1 LRTSKYVRPE
11 DLAAIPMLTT
21 KPEYI
26 VYGPLS
32 DMPVPADV
40 VLLFVKANQTLILS
54 EAVQQVESGLPPAMG
69 RPACAVIAQ
78 VANSGRSAV
87 SLGCCGARA
96 YLDILMDEIALFA
109 IPGAHASAI
118 AERVSK
124 LATAN
129 SVLTRFHA
137 IRRAS
142 VESGLTPSVAES
154 LAAMNA

>member
-1 LRTSKYVRPE
+1 LRPKAGTTVSARSAWFTHNLETTPATQTDLSDALKVFADLEYVRPE
-11 DLAAIPMLTT
+11 DLAAIPMLAT
-21 KPEYI
+21 KPRYV
-26 VYGPLS
+26 VYGPLG
-32 DMPVPADV
+32 DIPVPADV

-96 YLDILMDEIALFA
+96 YPDILTDEIALFA

-118 AERVSK
+118 AE
-124 LATAN
+124 
-129 SVLTRFHA
+129 
-137 IRRAS
+137 
-142 VESGLTPSVAES
+142 
-154 LAAMNA
+154 